1 MFQLGTFLWLFFSCT
16 TEAFYVPDGR
26 IAGLV
31 GVYASGAIWMLC
43 TKAVEDHPILFVK
56 EAKAYIESRKEQR
69 LFNICDKR
77 NTLHL
82 KLLKLLGF
90 NFTGEV
96 LHGPNNLPFIEFEKC
111 AHPPSEM
118 VAGIASSVGQFA
130 SGQAQAAA
138 QNKAAIQNYEYQIAQ
153 RENKWRQTLSAWGHK
168 RLEYK
173 QAVQENEAAAWAGY
187 TQEQTRLNEVY
198 KDVKFKNQDA
208 LIQLIDAQ
216 GKMAASGQSGNTAR
230 RMQVAAMAA
239 YGRNQAINAE
249 SLISARNRMINSN
262 DNIRRQQMSANN
274 RAYSQVALR
283 PIAGFAPPPPV
294 MTPGPSPLSLIGG
307 IGSAVAGGIGEMNA
321 LQGTARICWWWTSCK
336 HVDGSC

>member
-1 MFQLGTFLWLFFSCT
+1 M
-16 TEAFYVPDGR
+16 
-26 IAGLV
+26 I
-31 GVYASGAIWMLC
+31 
-43 TKAVEDHPILFVK
+43 
-56 EAKAYIESRKEQR
+56 
-69 LFNICDKR
+69 
-77 NTLHL
+77 
-82 KLLKLLGF
+82 
-90 NFTGEV
+90 
-96 LHGPNNLPFIEFEKC
+96 
-111 AHPPSEM
+111 
-118 VAGIASSVGQFA
+118 AGIASSVGSFA
-130 SGQAQAAA
+130 QGSAQAAA
-138 QNKAAIQNYEYQIAQ
+138 QNKAAKQNYEYQIAQ

-173 QAVQENEAAAWAGY
+173 QTVQENEAAAWAGY
-187 TQEQTRLNEVY
+187 TQEQQRLNEVY

-216 GKMAASGQSGNTAR
+216 GSMAASGQTGQTAQ

-307 IGSAVAGGIGEMNA
+307 IGSAIAGGIGEMQS
-321 LQGTARICWWWTSCK
+321 LQAPPAFAAAPAGQNFSTGAIPYSGNYMNGPTASFGGPSF
-336 HVDGSC
+336 GSFSRYTPSVGFNPMSVW

>member
-1 MFQLGTFLWLFFSCT
+1 MC
-16 TEAFYVPDGR
+16 AP
-26 IAGLV
+26 
-31 GVYASGAIWMLC
+31 AI
-43 TKAVEDHPILFVK
+43 
-56 EAKAYIESRKEQR
+56 
-69 LFNICDKR
+69 
-77 NTLHL
+77 
-82 KLLKLLGF
+82 G
-90 NFTGEV
+90 
-96 LHGPNNLPFIEFEKC
+96 
-111 AHPPSEM
+111 M

-130 SGQAQAAA
+130 SGQAQANA

-173 QAVQENEAAAWAGY
+173 QSVQENEAAAWAGY

-307 IGSAVAGGIGEMNA
+307 IGSAVAGGIGDMQKLQAPQGFSGAGQVANMTGPANPYSGGFNFIGGQSFSSPSNYSAPTPA
-321 LQGTARICWWWTSCK
+321 LGFNPMMSW
-336 HVDGSC
+336 